1 MRVLLDECPPR
12 RLKRHLPGH
21 DVSTVTDEGW
31 AGRKNG
37 DLLRLAAGRFDV
49 LVTADKGQPH
59 QQNIR
64 ALPLGVI
71 VLRARSNRLVSLLP
85 LVPGLL
91 AALAGVRPGAFLEV
105 QGPEE

>member
-1 MRVLLDECPPR
+1 MRVLLDECLPR

-21 DVSTVTDEGW
+21 EVSTVTEEGW

-37 DLLRLAAGRFDV
+37 DLLRIAAGRFDV

-59 QQNIR
+59 QQDIR

-71 VLRARSNRLVSLLP
+71 VLRARTNRLESLLP

-91 AALAGVRPGAFLEV
+91 AALASVRRGAFMEV
-105 QGPEE
+105 RGPGQ

>member
-1 MRVLLDECPPR
+1 MPTEG
-12 RLKRHLPGH
+12 LKRHLPGH